1 MADDHHLGSGLEG
14 LLERL
19 AGVHAVGEQKRLD
32 ARLLERVNH
41 LGAPGRRPAA
51 PADPLAPPARAADP
65 LAPAVELLVP
75 PPPLELLE
83 LLRGGAPDVL
93 EARILDVELHLAD

>member
-41 LGAPGRRPAA
+41 LVATGRRAA
-51 PADPLAPPARAADP
+51 TGTDALANALER
-65 LAPAVELLVP
+65 LAL

-83 LLRGGAPDVL
+83 LLGGGAPDVL
-93 EARILDVELHLAD
+93 EARILDVELHVAGEPLTQ